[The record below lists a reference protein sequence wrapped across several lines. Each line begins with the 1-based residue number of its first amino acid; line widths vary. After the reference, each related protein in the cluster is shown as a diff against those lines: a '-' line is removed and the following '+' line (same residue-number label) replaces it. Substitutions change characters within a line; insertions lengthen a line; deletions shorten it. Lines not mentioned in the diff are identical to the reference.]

1 MLLLLLLAALSASA
15 EPLLKRFADCLGQHT
30 PSLAPAE
37 QRISFSQLWTQLD
50 SSTLR
55 ISLLGQVDS
64 QSSGYSPQTNFLA
77 TLISE
82 TAVLNFQAFTNQ
94 SALCSA
100 IRTPPT
106 TNKTASDSGCPYGPG
121 QLALGVQLPLSPH
134 PDYPFRTLNT
144 QLQLLDTS
152 TPALTL
158 ACIQL
163 DTSPYHP
170 HSIYF
175 SLLRWIPLAILL
187 GYLLVCALARLWA
200 AIISEQLNR
209 EAQAA
214 AQLDHHH
221 HHHHHH
227 HHRNPTTPSASLLL
241 PRISAVWWLVWSGQG
256 LLRSGALLRFS
267 TPGTRDI
274 ISHLQFIALLG
285 LFNVQW
291 PEFVYPILTQSAWT
305 TLIFNSTIVR
315 SRLSS
320 DPPPDPLSTP
330 SYDPPQAF
338 VSQFDTPSSP
348 LYLNRSLP
356 NVLLNYGDQ
365 QQGIPRWATT
375 IGILPRDLFG
385 VAMSL
390 FAICAAAVALFS
402 AISYLIA
409 LIATLVSSARLKHI
423 HHHHHHQRDSGIFTS
438 ADTDDGRTCS
448 PPTTTRVFHPHPHHH
463 HRHQDKTT
471 SSSQQPEKASLFD
484 SLSHA
489 PPVSSTQSVV
499 WPQTGLHFALL
510 QGNLL
515 RLFIL
520 FYRPLVVFASFHLTL
535 LHTASPI
542 SIAIAA
548 ILLILAVLIPLVQ
561 LWRLNRRSAEDRLD
575 HPATI
580 LTLGPLYNTFDDRN
594 VLFMGVRFASSF
606 VVAVA
611 IGAAQS
617 HGIIQAVVL
626 LIAELTETMLTSL
639 WLPWGDGAA
648 MAPLTFIT
656 SVTRIISA
664 VILVVMTPTVSVGVI
679 ASGWLT
685 YVVLLILGGVLCI
698 LVLVLGVKLVELV
711 LRLGAHIPFDE
722 TRSTRAG
729 GIRGAWRRWDRSSG
743 SRSTRHGRAAA
754 IAARRHRRRPPKPAA
769 VGSRRT
775 PRASIFSA
783 LNGQDNHPGELAHVQ
798 TPSLSPG
805 FGAINDEDGNIM
817 SAMSQGAWLR
827 TAPPDNSLFPARPGM
842 APPDHSGPGGQPSS
856 GFAVVRG
863 GRATEKTPYLMHND
877 GRNSWR
883 TPSHRPHDY
892 PPSHHAHHLQQHHL
906 PPSSSPPSAF
916 FHSTSSSANPLNP
929 HLAHSTTTTN
939 LFDQQPAPFPLS
951 GHSTSDDS
959 LPHSSVRRRQNRKKK
974 KKNTHTG
981 GGLFGLFRS
990 SARAPDRTDS
1000 DSTDST
1006 DSSSSSDSSEEEEE
1020 EGAEDGASGS
1030 EDVSGGST
1038 RRQAAEAAADGDS
1051 RRPGPLAPQA
1061 FRLRLRPTAARN
1073 HRRRRRSRTRAV
1085 RRARV
1090 PGRPAAATPALAQ
1103 RICQYLCYC

>member
-64 QSSGYSPQTNFLA
+64 QSSGYSPQTNFLGN
-77 TLISE
+77 E

-209 EAQAA
+209 EA
-214 AQLDHHH
+214 
-221 HHHHHH
+221 
-227 HHRNPTTPSASLLL
+227 
-241 PRISAVWWLVWSGQG
+241 QG

-438 ADTDDGRTCS
+438 ADTDDGRTC
-448 PPTTTRVFHPHPHHH
+448 T
-463 HRHQDKTT
+463 
-471 SSSQQPEKASLFD
+471 SLFD

-520 FYRPLVVFASFHLTL
+520 
-535 LHTASPI
+535 
-542 SIAIAA
+542 
-548 ILLILAVLIPLVQ
+548 
-561 LWRLNRRSAEDRLD
+561 RSAEDRLD

-698 LVLVLGVKLVELV
+698 LVLVLGVKLVEL
-711 LRLGAHIPFDE
+711 
-722 TRSTRAG
+722 
-729 GIRGAWRRWDRSSG
+729 
-743 SRSTRHGRAAA
+743 
-754 IAARRHRRRPPKPAA
+754 
-769 VGSRRT
+769 
-775 PRASIFSA
+775 
-783 LNGQDNHPGELAHVQ
+783 DNHPGELAHVQ

-1038 RRQAAEAAADGDS
+1038 RRRRRKRLQTGILGGLDRWRRKPSASASAQQQQEIIDGDGGAGLAQSAAPAFQVVRQPRPRPSPNGSANTSATVNAGAAAEGTTTTN
-1051 RRPGPLAPQA
+1051 G
-1061 FRLRLRPTAARN
+1061 
-1073 HRRRRRSRTRAV
+1073 
-1085 RRARV
+1085 
-1090 PGRPAAATPALAQ
+1090 AQ
-1103 RICQYLCYC
+1103 LPMPPS